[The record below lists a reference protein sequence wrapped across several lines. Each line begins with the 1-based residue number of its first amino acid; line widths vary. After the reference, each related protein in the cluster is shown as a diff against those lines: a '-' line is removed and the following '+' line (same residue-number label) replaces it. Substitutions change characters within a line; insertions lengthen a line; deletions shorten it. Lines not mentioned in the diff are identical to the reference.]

1 MNAREFIYELLCE
14 LGESDLAR
22 RVQSKLLKNEEA
34 GLLLRFADS
43 GTPREVNV
51 QFNQIMCE
59 ME

>member
-1 MNAREFIYELLCE
+1 MNAR
-14 LGESDLAR
+14 ESDLAR

-43 GTPREVNV
+43 GTPREVKV